1 MEADPGLQT
10 FNLPVGGKSKVQGGQ
25 GIFYDEEKDES
36 VVVWIDIDIKDR
48 VSIIRQLEVCLVSI
62 PRPQSLLDVFITD
75 PDTMIPHDTRDTA
88 DDRPKARG

>member
-1 MEADPGLQT
+1 MEADPGSQSFT
-10 FNLPVGGKSKVQGGQ
+10 LPVGGKSKAQGGQ

-62 PRPQSLLDVFITD
+62 PWPQPLLDVFITD
-75 PDTMIPHDTRDTA
+75 PDIMIPHDTRDTA